1 MELQSDYIVF
11 ADESG
16 DHSLTRVNR
25 DYPVF
30 ALSFCV
36 FRKAD
41 YVETVC
47 PLLQR
52 FKLRWW
58 PHDAIVLH
66 SSQIRR
72 QERPF
77 LFLKS
82 IEKRDQ
88 FMADLAAT

>member
-58 PHDAIVLH
+58 HDRSAQL
-66 SSQIRR
+66 
-72 QERPF
+72 
-77 LFLKS
+77 
-82 IEKRDQ
+82 
-88 FMADLAAT
+88 ADPKAGATVPVSEVY